1 MPDARPCWPTL
12 SSTRNDSQRHDRL
25 RRFAAGL
32 AIAAFGVAAMPARAL
47 ADSDRLFGDGFEG
60 AQRIKVPT
68 TSGPALEA
76 WLWRPTH
83 PMSTPGP
90 AVVMLHGCSG
100 VYGSN
105 GYGDESRISSRFSDW
120 ARRLLDEGVHVLL
133 LDSFSTRDPLAQPA
147 LARQNYCG
155 DRSALVAIQAREEI
169 DRPRDARAGY
179 DVLTALS
186 APGGGLAIDPA
197 RVAVIGWS
205 HGGSAAMASV
215 AEGTFASSPFVLA
228 QSFYPGCGLYGAFG
242 GDGIQQS
249 SSSYRAERPLAI
261 YLGLEDEVSVATVCD
276 AHRLHSDSVAGMP
289 FEVHAF
295 ESVGHSFDG
304 ARCVQA
310 VDGAL
315 VSPWTWLRY
324 NCSGSYDGEPFD
336 LHDWQAKGESD
347 RLAMCALLTA
357 FGAQSKAC
365 TDPPFV
371 P

>member
-1 MPDARPCWPTL
+1 MTSAVRA
-12 SSTRNDSQRHDRL
+12 RL
-25 RRFAAGL
+25 RWREKLQRLAAAV
-32 AIAAFGVAAMPARAL
+32 AIAALGGSPELTFAIDDDGQ
-47 ADSDRLFGDGFEG
+47 LFSDGFEG
-60 AQRIKVPT
+60 ARRIHVPT
-68 TSGPALEA
+68 QSGPALEA

-83 PMSTPGP
+83 PLSTPGP

-105 GYGDESRISSRFSDW
+105 GYGDDSYISSRFTDW

-133 LDSFSTRDPLAQPA
+133 IDSFSTRDPLAEPA
-147 LARQNYCG
+147 FARQNYCG
-155 DRSALVAIQAREEI
+155 DRAALEAIGAREES
-169 DRPRDARAGY
+169 DRPHDARAGY
-179 DVLTALS
+179 DVLTALP

-228 QSFYPGCGLYGAFG
+228 QSYYPGCGLYGAFG
-242 GDGIQQS
+242 GDGMQQS

-261 YLGLEDEVSVATVCD
+261 YLGLEDEISIESVCD

-304 ARCVQA
+304 ARCVA
-310 VDGAL
+310 AADGAL
-315 VSPWTWLRY
+315 VSPWTALRY
-324 NCSGSYDGEPFD
+324 NCTGSYNGEPFD
-336 LHDWQAKGESD
+336 LYDWRAKLESE
-347 RLAMCALLTA
+347 RLATCALLTA
-357 FGAQSKAC
+357 FGVESEAC
-365 TDPPFV
+365 TMPPIV